1 MSDANRTKIGYSQ
14 RETTYNVIPTSPVI
28 RNLRVT
34 GGGLTID
41 PQFVESKE
49 LRSDRMPGEPILV
62 GVDVGGSLPLEWSW
76 RNADDIIEDAV
87 QSLWVRTP
95 VRDNNGTADSEVT
108 DVTVTTGVYS
118 ILTTGATNTDYH
130 FGAFAIG
137 HLVRAAGF
145 TNAAN
150 NGLYRVSAA
159 TATSV
164 TLGNTSVAE
173 SAPAA
178 AARLKVV
185 GFRGAAGDITATA
198 SGLASTAL
206 ALNTLGLVQGQ
217 WIKVG
222 GSVAGEQFATAANN
236 GWARVNGTI
245 TATAL
250 PLDNLPIG
258 WSVDAGAA
266 KTITVYFGDVLK
278 NGVTEST
285 RTYEQQYPDLAVPE
299 YDYLPGMA
307 VDEFTL
313 SVRARQPIEATV
325 KFMGG
330 GVLSMNGTVRAAG
343 ATDVAAPTNDVMSA
357 SANVGV
363 VSENGL
369 ALSAAVTSFDLTLRN
384 SKRRRDVVGSLY
396 NQDDASGAFRSEASV
411 SMYYNSNV
419 IRTKILARTPS
430 SFTTRI
436 VDASAPVNSRAYVID
451 LPRIIYTGGGNV
463 NVPGI
468 DTDRTLDPTFTA
480 HAHAVLGY
488 SFSLQRL
495 EEYYP

>member
-1 MSDANRTKIGYSQ
+1 VSDTNGTKIGYSQ
-14 RETTYNVIPTSPVI
+14 KETTYGVIPTSPVF
-28 RNLRVT
+28 RNLRIT
-34 GGGLTID
+34 GGGLMID

-49 LRSDRMPGEPILV
+49 LRTDRMPGEPILV
-62 GVDVGGSLPLEWSW
+62 GIDVGGSLPLEWSW
-76 RNADDIIEDAV
+76 RNADDIIEDAC

-95 VRDNNGTADSEVT
+95 VRDNNGTADSEIT

-118 ILTTGATNTDYH
+118 ILTTGTGNTDYH

-137 HLVRAAGF
+137 HLVRASGF
-145 TNAAN
+145 TAAGN
-150 NGLYRVSAA
+150 NGLFRASAA

-164 TLGNTSVAE
+164 TLGNTSVADT
-173 SAPAA
+173 APVA

-185 GFRGAAGDITATA
+185 GFRGAAADLTATA
-198 SGLASTAL
+198 TGLASTAL
-206 ALNTLGLVQGQ
+206 VFTNMGLVQGQ
-217 WIKVG
+217 WIKIG
-222 GSVAGEQFATAANN
+222 GSVAGEQFATTANN
-236 GWARVNGTI
+236 GWARINGTI

-278 NGVTEST
+278 NGSTEST
-285 RTYEQQYPDLAVPE
+285 RTYEQQYPNLTVPE
-299 YDYLPGMA
+299 YDYLSGMA
-307 VDEFTL
+307 PDEFTL
-313 SVRARQPIEATV
+313 SVKARTQIESSV
-325 KFMGG
+325 KFMGAQ
-330 GVLSMNGTVRAAG
+330 GTNVTTRAVG

-357 SANVGV
+357 SANVGI

-369 ALSAAVTSFDLTLRN
+369 ALSAAVTSFDLTLKN
-384 SKRRRDVVGSLY
+384 SKRRRDVVGTLY
-396 NQDDASGAFRSEASV
+396 NADDASGAFRAEAKIG
-411 SMYYNSNV
+411 MYYASNV

-436 VDASAPVNSRAYVID
+436 VDTSAPVNSRAYVVD
-451 LPRIIYTGGGNV
+451 MPRIIYNGGGNP
-463 NVPGI
+463 NIPGI
-468 DTDRTLDPTFTA
+468 DTDRTLDPSFTA
-480 HAHAVLGY
+480 HAHSVLGY

>member
-14 RETTYNVIPTSPVI
+14 RETAYGVIPTSPVI
-28 RNLRVT
+28 RNLRIT

-49 LRSDRMPGEPILV
+49 LRTDRMPGEPILV
-62 GVDVGGSLPLEWSW
+62 GIDAGGSLPLEWSW

-95 VRDNNGTADSEVT
+95 VRDNNGTADSEIT
-108 DVTVTTGVYS
+108 DVTVTTGVYT
-118 ILTTGATNTDYH
+118 ILTTGASNTDYH
-130 FGAFAIG
+130 FGAYAIG
-137 HLVRAAGF
+137 HLVRASGF
-145 TNAAN
+145 LNAAN

-173 SAPAA
+173 AAPAA

-198 SGLASTAL
+198 TGLASTAL
-206 ALNTLGLVQGQ
+206 SFTTLGLVQGQ

-236 GWARVNGTI
+236 GWARINGTI

-250 PLDNLPIG
+250 PLDNLPVG

-266 KTITVYFGDVLK
+266 KTIAVYIGDVVK

-285 RTYEQQYPDLAVPE
+285 RTYEQQYPDLLVPE

-313 SVRARQPIEATV
+313 SVRARQPIEASV
-325 KFMGG
+325 KFMAAS
-330 GVLSMNGTVRAAG
+330 GVNTTVRAVG

-363 VSENGL
+363 VAENGL

-396 NQDDASGAFRSEASV
+396 NQDDASGTFRSEASV

-430 SFTTRI
+430 SFMTRI

-451 LPRIIYTGGGNV
+451 MPRIIYSGGGNV
-463 NVPGI
+463 SVPGI

-488 SFSLQRL
+488 SFSLQRI

>member
-1 MSDANRTKIGYSQ
+1 MSDSNRTKIGYSQ
-14 RETTYNVIPTSPVI
+14 RETTYGVIPTNPVI
-28 RNLRVT
+28 RNLRIT
-34 GGGLTID
+34 GGGLAID

-62 GVDVGGSLPLEWSW
+62 GVDVGGSLPLEASW
-76 RNADDIIEDAV
+76 RNADDIIEDAL

-108 DVTVTTGVYS
+108 DVTVTTGVYT
-118 ILTTGATNTDYH
+118 ILTTGAGNTDYH
-130 FGAFAIG
+130 YGAYAIG

-150 NGLYRVSAA
+150 NGLYRASAA
-159 TATSV
+159 TATSL
-164 TLGNTSVAE
+164 TLGNVSVAE
-173 SAPAA
+173 VAPPA

-185 GFRGAAGDITATA
+185 GFRGAAADITTTAT
-198 SGLASTAL
+198 GLASTAL
-206 ALNTLGLVQGQ
+206 VFTNMGLVQGQ

-258 WSVDAGAA
+258 WSVDAGAG
-266 KTITVYFGDVLK
+266 KTITVYVPDVLK

-285 RTYEQQYPDLAVPE
+285 RTYEQQYPDLTVPE
-299 YDYLPGMA
+299 YDYLSGMA
-307 VDEFTL
+307 VDEFL
-313 SVRARQPIEATV
+313 WSIKARQPMEQSV
-325 KFMGG
+325 KFMGAI
-330 GVLSMNGTVRAAG
+330 GTNVTARAAG
-343 ATDVAAPTNDVMSA
+343 ATDVVASTGDVMSA

-369 ALSAAVTSFDLTLRN
+369 VLSAAVTSFDLTLKN
-384 SKRRRDVVGSLY
+384 SKRRRAVIGTPY
-396 NQDDASGAFRSEASV
+396 NADDASGTFRAEAKL
-411 SMYYNSNV
+411 SMYYASNA

-451 LPRIIYTGGGNV
+451 MPRIIYSGGGNP

-480 HAHAVLGY
+480 HAHSVLGY
-488 SFSLQRL
+488 SVSIQRM